1 MHTPK
6 SLPNRRYNQI
16 TRQLIESIQVWEYS
30 VVDKLP
36 PKRDLAENLNV
47 RRTALRD
54 ALIAMELMRYV
65 DIRIGSGIL
74 CVAGS
79 SA

>member
-30 VVDKLP
+30 VGDKLP
-36 PKRDLAENLNV
+36 PKRDLAEKLNV
-47 RRTALRD
+47 RRTALRE
-54 ALIAMELMRYV
+54 ACIVMELMRYV